1 MRKQDKATGVNIMA
15 QVNVRNN
22 MVVML
27 GGYDAEMLE
36 IRRVLEAEGVAFC
49 DKGLGWGAK
58 ASAYAE
64 EIAAAEAA
72 GKTVVTVELT
82 RDVNLPQ
89 GTIEVDHHGD
99 RSNEPAS
106 LLQVLDLLG
115 LEPSRLQQLI
125 AANDSGF
132 IPAML
137 ALGATQEEVSEVRLL
152 DRKAQGITA
161 EQETEAERAIAV
173 AETINGVTVV
183 RMAHSKCATVTDRL
197 FDPNKPQCLLIL
209 SGDGESNF
217 YGERALCEEL
227 KGEKTGTAPAPW
239 DPNRTID
246 TFSHF
251 GGWTGGGEET
261 GFWGGY
267 ADQDKVLEFV
277 TNYFAQK

>member
-1 MRKQDKATGVNIMA
+1 MA
-15 QVNVRNN
+15 QVENRNN

-49 DKGLGWGAK
+49 DKGLGWGAA
-58 ASAYAE
+58 ASAYQE
-64 EIAAAEAA
+64 EIAQAVET
-72 GKTVVTVELT
+72 GKQVVTVELT
-82 RDVNLPQ
+82 RDINLPE
-89 GTIEVDHHGD
+89 GSIEVDHHGD
-99 RSNEPAS
+99 RSSEPAS

-137 ALGATQEEVSEVRLL
+137 AMGASAEEVAEVRLL
-152 DRKAQGITA
+152 DRQAQGITP
-161 EQETEAERAIAV
+161 EQEAEAERAISV
-173 AETINGVTVV
+173 AKTINGVTVV

-239 DPNRTID
+239 DPTQTVE
-246 TFSHF
+246 TFSNF

>member
-1 MRKQDKATGVNIMA
+1 MGAKIMA
-15 QVNVRNN
+15 QNVNCNN
-22 MVVML
+22 MVVFL
-27 GGYDAEMLE
+27 GGNDAEMNE
-36 IRRVLEAEGVAFC
+36 IRQVLIQNGIETQ
-49 DKGLGWGAK
+49 DKNLGWGAK

-64 EIAAAEAA
+64 EIAAAALS
-72 GKTVVTVELT
+72 GKTVVTVELE
-82 RDVNLPQ
+82 RDIELPE
-89 GTIEVDHHGD
+89 GSIEVDHHGD
-99 RSNEPAS
+99 RSSEPAS
-106 LLQVLDLLG
+106 ILQVLSLLG
-115 LEPSRLQQLI
+115 LEPTRMQLLL

-137 ALGATQEEVSEVRLL
+137 AQGATQEEVAAVRLL
-152 DRKAQGITA
+152 DRQAQGITP
-161 EQETEAERAIAV
+161 EQEAEAERAISV

-239 DPNRTID
+239 DPNQTIE
-246 TFSHF
+246 TFSNF

-267 ADQDKVLEFV
+267 GNQDDILAYV
-277 TNYFAQK
+277 TSYFAD

>member
-1 MRKQDKATGVNIMA
+1 MRKQDKAMGVNIMA
-15 QVNVRNN
+15 QVEKSN

-27 GGYDAEMLE
+27 GGADAEMAE
-36 IRRVLEAEGVAFC
+36 IRRVLEEKGVAFF
-49 DKGLGWGAK
+49 DKGLGWGAA
-58 ASAYAE
+58 ASAYSD
-64 EIAAAEAA
+64 EIAQAVSE
-72 GKTVVTVELT
+72 GKTVITVELT
-82 RDVNLPQ
+82 RDINLPE
-89 GTIEVDHHGD
+89 GVIEVDHHGD
-99 RSNEPAS
+99 RSSEPAS

-115 LEPSRLQQLI
+115 LEPSRQQSLI

-137 ALGATQEEVSEVRLL
+137 ALGATQEEVAEVRLL
-152 DRKAQGITA
+152 DRKAQGITP
-161 EQETEAERAIAV
+161 EQELEAERAISV

-217 YGERALCEEL
+217 YGDRRLCEEL
-227 KGEKTGTAPAPW
+227 KGEKTGTTPEGW
-239 DPNRTID
+239 D
-246 TFSHF
+246 TFSNF

-267 ADQDKVLEFV
+267 GDQEEILAYV
-277 TNYFAQK
+277 TNYFA

>member
-22 MVVML
+22 VVIML

-36 IRRVLEAEGVAFC
+36 IRRVLETEGVAFC
-49 DKGLGWGAK
+49 DKGLGWGAA
-58 ASAYAE
+58 ASAYQE
-64 EIAAAEAA
+64 EIAQAVSE
-72 GKTVVTVELT
+72 GKTPVLVELA
-82 RDVNLPQ
+82 RDIELPQ
-89 GTIEVDHHGD
+89 GSIEIDHHGD
-99 RSNEPAS
+99 RSSEPAS
-106 LLQVLDLLG
+106 LLQVLSLLG
-115 LEPSRLQQLI
+115 LEPSRQQSLI
-125 AANDSGF
+125 AANDAGF

-152 DRKAQGITA
+152 DRKAQGITS
-161 EQETEAERAIAV
+161 EQELEAERAIAG
-173 AETINGVTVV
+173 AETVNGVTVV

-197 FDPNKPQCLLIL
+197 FNPNQEQRLLIL

-217 YGERALCEEL
+217 YGDRRLCEEL

-239 DPNRTID
+239 GPNQTVE
-246 TFSHF
+246 TFSNF

-267 ADQDKVLEFV
+267 ADQEAILAYV

>member
-1 MRKQDKATGVNIMA
+1 MA
-15 QVNVRNN
+15 QNVKCNN
-22 MVVML
+22 MVVFL
-27 GGYDAEMLE
+27 GGNDAEMNE
-36 IRRVLEAEGVAFC
+36 IRQVLIQNGIETQ
-49 DKGLGWGAK
+49 DKNLGWGAK

-64 EIAAAEAA
+64 EIAAAALS
-72 GKTVVTVELT
+72 GKTVVTVELE
-82 RDVNLPQ
+82 RDIELPE
-89 GTIEVDHHGD
+89 GSIEVDHHGD
-99 RSNEPAS
+99 RSSEPAS
-106 LLQVLDLLG
+106 ILQVLSLLG
-115 LEPSRLQQLI
+115 LEPTRMQLLL

-137 ALGATQEEVSEVRLL
+137 AQGATQEEVAAVRLL
-152 DRKAQGITA
+152 DRQAQGITP
-161 EQETEAERAIAV
+161 EQEAEAERAISV

-239 DPNRTID
+239 DPNQTIE
-246 TFSHF
+246 TFSNF

-267 ADQDKVLEFV
+267 GNQDDILAYV
-277 TNYFAQK
+277 TSYFAD

>member
-1 MRKQDKATGVNIMA
+1 MAKQENRNI
-15 QVNVRNN
+15 
-22 MVVML
+22 VVML

-58 ASAYAE
+58 TSAYAE

-82 RDVNLPQ
+82 RDINLPQ

-99 RSNEPAS
+99 RSSEPAS
-106 LLQVLDLLG
+106 LLQVLSLLG
-115 LEPSRLQQLI
+115 LEPSRKQQLI

-137 ALGATQEEVSEVRLL
+137 AVGASAEEVAEVRLL
-152 DRKAQGITA
+152 DRKAQGITS
-161 EQETEAERAIAV
+161 EQEKEAERAIAV

-197 FDPNKPQCLLIL
+197 FDPNKPECLLIL

-227 KGEKTGTAPAPW
+227 KGTKTGTAPAPW
-239 DPNRTID
+239 DPNQTID

-251 GGWTGGGEET
+251 GGWTGGGEKS

-267 ADQDKVLEFV
+267 ADQNEILTYV

>member
-1 MRKQDKATGVNIMA
+1 MA
-15 QVNVRNN
+15 QVENCNNV
-22 MVVML
+22 VVML
-27 GGYDAEMLE
+27 GGADAEMNE
-36 IRRVLEAEGVAFC
+36 IRQVLVQNGISFE
-49 DKGLGWGAK
+49 DKNLGWGAK

-64 EIAAAEAA
+64 EIAAAKAA
-72 GKTVVTVELT
+72 GKTVVTVELE
-82 RDVNLPQ
+82 RDIELPQ
-89 GTIEVDHHGD
+89 GSIEVDHHGD
-99 RSNEPAS
+99 RSSEPAS

-125 AANDSGF
+125 AANDAGF

-137 ALGATQEEVSEVRLL
+137 ALGATQEEVAEVRLL

-161 EQETEAERAIAV
+161 GQEAEAERAISV
-173 AETINGVTVV
+173 AKTINGVTVV

-217 YGERALCEEL
+217 YGERALCEAL

-239 DPNRTID
+239 DPNQTID

-267 ADQDKVLEFV
+267 ADQEAILAYV
-277 TNYFAQK
+277 TNYFTQK

>member
-1 MRKQDKATGVNIMA
+1 MRKQDKATGTKIMA
-15 QVNVRNN
+15 QNVNCNN
-22 MVVML
+22 MVVFL
-27 GGYDAEMLE
+27 GGNDAEMNE
-36 IRRVLEAEGVAFC
+36 IRQVLIQNGIETQ
-49 DKGLGWGAK
+49 DKNLGWGAK

-64 EIAAAEAA
+64 EIAAAALS
-72 GKTVVTVELT
+72 GKTVVTVELE
-82 RDVNLPQ
+82 RDIELPE
-89 GTIEVDHHGD
+89 GSIEVDHHGD
-99 RSNEPAS
+99 RSSEPAS
-106 LLQVLDLLG
+106 ILQVLSLLG
-115 LEPSRLQQLI
+115 LEPTRMQLLL

-137 ALGATQEEVSEVRLL
+137 AQGATQEEVAAVRLL
-152 DRKAQGITA
+152 DRQAQGITP
-161 EQETEAERAIAV
+161 EQEAEAERAISV

-239 DPNRTID
+239 DPNQTIE
-246 TFSHF
+246 TFSNF

-267 ADQDKVLEFV
+267 GNQDDILAYV
-277 TNYFAQK
+277 TSYFAD